1 MIRMK
6 NSLEF
11 LAHICLNRRAHLF
24 FSTTCWVFYV
34 TMLVRLLSRSKPT
47 LYRYT
52 TPKSNNLLISSKL
65 SLLPDRLCY
74 IWTSKRDAVLRS
86 LPFNY
91 RYGLPF
97 EIKNNNR
104 HLLLIILLSGD
115 MAANPGPTN
124 EKNLRCLSFD
134 AQSIRRGFKPPD
146 GTLANI
152 LQSFNDLVYA
162 ENLGITLMT
171 ETWLNDSI
179 SNNEILPKGY
189 P

>member
-1 MIRMK
+1 
-6 NSLEF
+6 
-11 LAHICLNRRAHLF
+11 
-24 FSTTCWVFYV
+24 
-34 TMLVRLLSRSKPT
+34 MLRK
-47 LYRYT
+47 
-52 TPKSNNLLISSKL
+52 
-65 SLLPDRLCY
+65 
-74 IWTSKRDAVLRS
+74 RS

-91 RYGLPF
+91 RYDLQF

-115 MAANPGPTN
+115 MATNPGPTN
-124 EKNLRCLSFD
+124 EKNLRCLSFN
-134 AQSIRRGFKPPD
+134 AQSIRSSFKPPD